1 MSSSFASC
9 TKSFI
14 FGVRPSVRLPS
25 RIVPNCVSE
34 PTCPACPPP
43 PPFPPPP
50 KQTLAPPPPPPP
62 AIKVVLTAPIPGVST
77 PSFPFGGVTLT
88 GLRIRFPPVRFV
100 LDDDDEDDESESRKK
115 DRASCR
121 CITRS
126 PPRAH
131 GASRNLHFL
140 SCAADESFRSGVPR
154 LGGRNA
160 QNKQFMMRQ
169 RAKFCKLISHRAEG
183 DSG

>member
-34 PTCPACPPP
+34 PTGTACPRR
-43 PPFPPPP
+43 
-50 KQTLAPPPPPPP
+50 TNSTP

-77 PSFPFGGVTLT
+77 PNFPLGGVTLT

-100 LDDDDEDDESESRKK
+100 FDDDAESESREKE
-115 DRASCR
+115 RASCR
-121 CITRS
+121 CVT
-126 PPRAH
+126 PLLPRAH